1 MQQLASSLSLNP
13 VTSKIVGW
21 FFYTF
26 FIVVSGEAYLFLCS
40 SAVSDV
46 PTINIDTTNKTKSF
60 SKNWPGTTE
69 IAGNPRDASKTPGVV
84 SMNDNVVK
92 KSPVESTPP
101 KIASLGEKTR
111 AAINRP
117 TEISSTPRKFEN
129 P

>member
-1 MQQLASSLSLNP
+1 M
-13 VTSKIVGW
+13 
-21 FFYTF
+21 
-26 FIVVSGEAYLFLCS
+26 FLCS

-46 PTINIDTTNKTKSF
+46 PTINIDTTNKPKSF

-101 KIASLGEKTR
+101 KIASLGEKLVQRLTGQL
-111 AAINRP
+111 
-117 TEISSTPRKFEN
+117 KFQAHPEN
-129 P
+129 LRILEC